1 MIRQLFAHLKT
12 SEILAKKDNAM
23 ARKPNYRFE
32 RSERDRQKAAKKAAR
47 LLAKQEKSDARK
59 ETEAVEPPSEP
70 PSESSEG

>member
-1 MIRQLFAHLKT
+1 
-12 SEILAKKDNAM
+12 M

-59 ETEAVEPPSEP
+59 GAEATETPSEP
-70 PSESSEG
+70 PKD